1 LQFKASLG
9 KQFTRPYLEKT
20 HHQKGMLEWLKVY
33 ALSSN
38 PSTGKKKKL
47 SVVAC
52 ACYPSYTKSVN
63 TRIRKYKEK
72 FEVEAALG
80 KNVKPYLKNN

>member
-33 ALSSN
+33 ALSLN
-38 PSTGKKKKL
+38 PSTGKKKKVECGSMCLL
-47 SVVAC
+47 SQLHKKC
-52 ACYPSYTKSVN
+52 
-63 TRIRKYKEK
+63 KYEDQK
-72 FEVEAALG
+72 V
-80 KNVKPYLKNN
+80 